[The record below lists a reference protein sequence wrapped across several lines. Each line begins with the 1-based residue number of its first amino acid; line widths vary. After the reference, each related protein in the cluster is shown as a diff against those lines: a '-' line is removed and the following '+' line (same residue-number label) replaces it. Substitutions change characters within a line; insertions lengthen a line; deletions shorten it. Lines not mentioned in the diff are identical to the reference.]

1 MIYPLQHY
9 TNKIVYNYLENIDIT
24 RYKNDIIIKNTEYEW
39 IYDIYLMSDMKLCVD
54 ITAITPDNRYSIRQS
69 FTHTFIYQVP
79 VTVKHF
85 AQMTIERM
93 FNEIE
98 QKYRIKIY
106 DGDNKQKLTQ
116 MFINDFWN
124 VYEREYFNYFG
135 Q

>member
-1 MIYPLQHY
+1 MIYALQHY
-9 TNKIVYNYLENIDIT
+9 SNKISYWYIYNCEVRQD
-24 RYKNDIIIKNTEYEW
+24 NDIIMKNSQYEW
-39 IYDIYLMSDMKLCVD
+39 IYDIYLMSDMTLYVD
-54 ITAITPDNRYSIRQS
+54 ITALTPDNRYAIRQS

-79 VTVKHF
+79 IAVKYF

-93 FNEIE
+93 LNEIGR
-98 QKYRIKIY
+98 KYEIKIH
-106 DGDNKQKLTQ
+106 DDDSKKKLTQ

>member
-9 TNKIVYNYLENIDIT
+9 TNKIVYYYLEAIDIT
-24 RYKNDIIIKNTEYEW
+24 KYKNDIITKNTKYEW
-39 IYDIYLMSDMKLCVD
+39 IYDIYLMSDMKLCAD
-54 ITAITPDNRYSIRQS
+54 ITVITPDNRYSIRQS
-69 FTHTFIYQVP
+69 FTHKFIYHVP
-79 VTVKHF
+79 ITVKHF

-93 FNEIE
+93 VNEIE
-98 QKYRIKIY
+98 QKYGIKIY
-106 DGDNKQKLTQ
+106 DDDNKQKLMQ

>member
-1 MIYPLQHY
+1 MIYALQHY
-9 TNKIVYNYLENIDIT
+9 TNKIAYWYICNCEVRQD
-24 RYKNDIIIKNTEYEW
+24 NDIIMKNSKYEW
-39 IYDIYLMSDMKLCVD
+39 IYDIYLMSDMTLYID
-54 ITAITPDNRYSIRQS
+54 ITALTPTNRYAIRQS

-79 VTVKHF
+79 VTIKYF

-93 FNEIE
+93 VNEIW
-98 QKYRIKIY
+98 QKYEIKIH
-106 DGDNKQKLTQ
+106 DDDSKKKLIQ